1 MNVLL
6 QFKYGGP
13 PHEDNLTGSKHIS
26 DISPPKPMA
35 NVGLVIREH

>member
-1 MNVLL
+1 MNLLL

-13 PHEDNLTGSKHIS
+13 SREDSLTGSKHIS
-26 DISPPKPMA
+26 DISPPQPTA